1 MNWYDERVA
10 PRLIDA
16 VCSWGGLE
24 RYRREVTAGLAGTVL
39 EIGFGSGRNL
49 PYYPASVTHVYAV
62 EPSRQAW
69 QGAEKHVAA
78 FAGVVE
84 LVGTDAAHLALPD
97 ASCDHVVST
106 FTLCSVADERGT
118 TTELVRVL
126 RPGGTLRL
134 VEHGLAPSARVAR
147 WQWRLDGLE
156 QRLAGGCHLTRD
168 PMAVLARAGL
178 EGRWSHAGFRVART
192 PWSYVTVAELARP
205 L

>member
-1 MNWYDERVA
+1 MNWYDEHVA
-10 PRLIDA
+10 PRLVDA
-16 VCSWGGLE
+16 VCAWGGLE
-24 RYRREVTAGLAGTVL
+24 PYRREVTAGLAGTVL

-49 PYYPASVTHVYAV
+49 LYYPASVTHVYAV
-62 EPSRQAW
+62 EPSPQAW
-69 QGAEKHVAA
+69 HDAQAHVAA
-78 FAGVVE
+78 FPGVVE
-84 LVGTDAAHLALPD
+84 LIGTEAADLALPD

-118 TTELVRVL
+118 VTELARVL

-134 VEHGLAPSARVAR
+134 VEHGLAPSPRVAR

-168 PMAVLARAGL
+168 PVAALTRAGF
-178 EGRWSHAGFRVART
+178 EGRWSRSGFRVAHT

-205 L
+205 S